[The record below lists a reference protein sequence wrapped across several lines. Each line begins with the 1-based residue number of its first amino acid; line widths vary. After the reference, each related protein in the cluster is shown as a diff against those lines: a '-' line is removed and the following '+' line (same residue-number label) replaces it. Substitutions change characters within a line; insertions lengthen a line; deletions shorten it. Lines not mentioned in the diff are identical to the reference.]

1 MRSWSINVN
10 SRSRRTE
17 PAFISISRGCVEW
30 GGSLGWGEEEEEI
43 GWETAPVVAYGQHWG
58 LELRSISLN
67 GVKPTD
73 EVNIRPNHMFQF
85 NNDLSIE
92 QKERILTLTTTRLPS
107 RRQILCVP
115 VSYPYY
121 DLLRSIQITTE
132 STSSNKQGVL
142 FSYVTSGFSMYIQQ
156 ARYKVCPTS
165 IQHAADINSK
175 YKQY

>member
-1 MRSWSINVN
+1 
-10 SRSRRTE
+10 
-17 PAFISISRGCVEW
+17 
-30 GGSLGWGEEEEEI
+30 
-43 GWETAPVVAYGQHWG
+43 
-58 LELRSISLN
+58 
-67 GVKPTD
+67 
-73 EVNIRPNHMFQF
+73 MFQF

-175 YKQY
+175 YKQYPIIQNLKPSHITSFLQVNHQRTVVKIKRVILVYSGR